1 MATTNT
7 DQTGAGDE
15 RRNDV
20 RIDDPSLVVKVD
32 GKTYNTVNWSMG
44 GFLIEGYEGALS
56 TGALLTVAA
65 LGTNA
70 KDLTDVCIRA
80 RVVRSDPEKGYIA
93 VNFLGLDSSAFS
105 LLRTFTDIKSKART
119 PY

>member
-1 MATTNT
+1 MATEKTEQPDNT
-7 DQTGAGDE
+7 DD
-15 RRNDV
+15 RRESI

-32 GKTYNTVNWSMG
+32 GKTYNTINWSMG

-65 LGTNA
+65 LGTNV

-105 LLRTFTDIKSKART
+105 LLRTFTDIKSNARS